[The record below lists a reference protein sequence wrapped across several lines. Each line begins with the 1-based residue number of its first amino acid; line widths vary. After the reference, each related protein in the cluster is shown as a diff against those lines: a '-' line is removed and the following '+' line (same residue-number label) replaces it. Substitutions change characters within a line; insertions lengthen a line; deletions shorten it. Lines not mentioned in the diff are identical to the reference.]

1 MLYGCLNCHNGRRNN
16 LLKKEGE
23 HFFDGLGEIICKKGV
38 AVFDVFLPQVMGAG
52 VGFNAGTMLFQLVAM
67 LILLA
72 LLKKYAL
79 GPLLNIMKEREDYIT
94 GEISSAEKKNE
105 EAKKLIE
112 EQQAL
117 LKEAREESHSLIEN
131 AKKLG
136 EQQKDEIIKAARQEA
151 ERMKESARSEIVK
164 ERDQA
169 VSALREQV
177 ASLSVMIASKVI
189 EKELDEQAQE
199 KLIQDYLKEVGES
212 R

>member
-1 MLYGCLNCHNGRRNN
+1 MSQLPLELGLSFNG
-16 LLKKEGE
+16 G
-23 HFFDGLGEIICKKGV
+23 DI
-38 AVFDVFLPQVMGAG
+38 
-52 VGFNAGTMLFQLVAM
+52 LFQLLAM

-79 GPLLNIMKEREDYIT
+79 GPLLNIMKQREDHIA
-94 GEISSAEKKNE
+94 GEITSAEGKNK
-105 EAKKLIE
+105 EAQQLIE
-112 EQQAL
+112 EQRVL
-117 LKEAREESHSLIEN
+117 LKEARQESQTLIEN

-136 EQQKDEIIKAARQEA
+136 EKQKEEIIQAARAESERLKEA
-151 ERMKESARSEIVK
+151 ARTEIVK
-164 ERDQA
+164 EKEQA

>member
-1 MLYGCLNCHNGRRNN
+1 
-16 LLKKEGE
+16 
-23 HFFDGLGEIICKKGV
+23 
-38 AVFDVFLPQVMGAG
+38 
-52 VGFNAGTMLFQLVAM
+52 AM

-79 GPLLNIMKEREDYIT
+79 GPLLNIMKQREDHIA
-94 GEISSAEKKNE
+94 GEITSAEEKNK
-105 EAKKLIE
+105 EAQQLIE
-112 EQQAL
+112 EQRVL
-117 LKEAREESHSLIEN
+117 LKEARQESQTLIEN

-136 EQQKDEIIKAARQEA
+136 EKQKEEIIQAARAESERLKEA
-151 ERMKESARSEIVK
+151 ARTEIVK
-164 ERDQA
+164 EKEQA